1 MFIKTKVRDLLEL
14 LGRNTVAEVQALF
27 LKSGRSWDISKWDDD
42 RLYEL
47 FKQRSDNNSTI
58 FVGQYPVDERHNR
71 LRGGFHHGQN
81 LSIMLMKSP

>member
-42 RLYEL
+42 RFYEL

-58 FVGQYPVDERHNR
+58 FVEQYPVDEWHNK
-71 LRGGFHHGQN
+71 LGNGFYHGQN
-81 LSIMLMKSP
+81 HT